1 MGRVQAEGSW
11 GVGPHGT
18 EDRVAPGPCAC
29 RRAGSDGM
37 QGGNPSGGPGD
48 ARRKH
53 VPLGGIKEYVVGF
66 PTALEN

>member
-37 QGGNPSGGPGD
+37 QGGEKKQTVTLQGIYLFMQ
-48 ARRKH
+48 RR
-53 VPLGGIKEYVVGF
+53 
-66 PTALEN
+66 